1 MTPAQRPHGHLHDPE
16 EPGPGASSRTSVLVK
31 ALVSRGWRSVPVGAL
46 AKADEAVALVGSLV
60 VAHGPAPVVVE
71 AVAGTVGEVEVLRS
85 PREAERPRIVLEDLE
100 ACPGAVAI
108 DQDGEQWVCRVS
120 GSGSSRLLWR
130 EPGGQWQAVSRSF
143 LIYATYP
150 HFFVDWVDEGTS

>member
-1 MTPAQRPHGHLHDPE
+1 MTTSQHEHRHPNGSE

-31 ALVSRGWRSVPVGAL
+31 ALVSRGWRSLAVGSL
-46 AKADEAVALVGSLV
+46 VEADEAVAVLDSLV